1 MNFIKTTVTG
11 GLVFLVPVVIAV
23 IVLGKALSITRAVIS
38 PLREFIPEATIGG
51 VALINLLIILA
62 LVLICFAAGLL
73 ARSRPAVKIYS
84 SLDKILLPIPGY
96 AFIKGFTESMDHT
109 EGAARTLNPVLICFD
124 DYTQIGLEVERAGE
138 NVVIYL
144 PDAPNPWSGSVI
156 QVRAD
161 RVKQLA
167 IPVTQAMSS
176 IRKIGLGLAELTDL
190 QQ

>member
-1 MNFIKTTVTG
+1 MNFIKATVTG

-23 IVLGKALSITRAVIS
+23 AVLGKALGIMRALIS
-38 PLREFIPEATIGG
+38 PLREFIPQMTIGG
-51 VALINLLIILA
+51 VALINLLVLMA

-73 ARSRPAVKIYS
+73 ARSRPAASIYR
-84 SLDKILLPIPGY
+84 SLDKVLLSIPGY
-96 AFIKGFTESMDHT
+96 AFIKGFTESMGHT
-109 EGAARTLNPVLICFD
+109 EGAARTFNPALVYFD
-124 DYTQIGLEVERAGE
+124 DYTQIGLEVERTGN

-156 QVRAD
+156 HIHAD

-167 IPVTQAMSS
+167 IPVAQALSS
-176 IRKIGLGLAELTDL
+176 IRKIGLGSAGLTDL